1 MAGINLLNQ
10 TETEFR
16 LVHLMSAFVI
26 ILGEKNS
33 HSLISIPELLYFK
46 TTAIAAAE
54 PSEENSPQNGNRFCD
69 LG

>member
-1 MAGINLLNQ
+1 
-10 TETEFR
+10 
-16 LVHLMSAFVI
+16 MSAFVI

-54 PSEENSPQNGNRFCD
+54 ASEENSPQNGNRFCD